1 MSQQMQFWTRS
12 LFLQIIANI
21 LQPSSSHFIS
31 DTTNNERQV
40 WGGGGLPHSDAKDF
54 LIIKANLGSDTVIYN

>member
-21 LQPSSSHFIS
+21 LQPSSSLSLIQQTMMS
-31 DTTNNERQV
+31 DK
-40 WGGGGLPHSDAKDF
+40 WGRSESPSSLTKDF

>member
-1 MSQQMQFWTRS
+1 MQFWTRS

-21 LQPSSSHFIS
+21 LQPSSSLSLIQQTMMS
-31 DTTNNERQV
+31 DK
-40 WGGGGLPHSDAKDF
+40 WGRSEPPSSLTKDF

>member
-21 LQPSSSHFIS
+21 LQPSSSLSLIQQTKS
-31 DTTNNERQV
+31 DK
-40 WGGGGLPHSDAKDF
+40 WGRSESPSSLTKDF

>member
-21 LQPSSSHFIS
+21 LQLSSSLSLIQQTMMSDKWRRSEPPSSL
-31 DTTNNERQV
+31 T
-40 WGGGGLPHSDAKDF
+40 KDF

>member
-31 DTTNNERQV
+31 ETTNNERQV
-40 WGGGGLPHSDAKDF
+40 RGGGLPHSDAKDF